1 MKPPSAIHCRIAAT
15 VLASGLAL
23 VAASAGAQQS
33 TAQTL
38 QTPQAWS
45 QPDLDLSNEAI
56 QPLRQAAQ
64 VGDVD
69 AALVV
74 ATRLVD
80 RYEHND
86 TSDDL
91 FEAMIWIDRYQGNET
106 FANSGLLARVQ
117 QRDCRHPVMRLHRL
131 CDVAE

>member
-1 MKPPSAIHCRIAAT
+1 MKTPSALHCRIAAT

-23 VAASAGAQQS
+23 VAAGAGAQQR
-33 TAQTL
+33 TPQT
-38 QTPQAWS
+38 TQAWS

-56 QPLRQAAQ
+56 QPLRRAAQ
-64 VGDVD
+64 AGDVD

-91 FEAMIWIDRYQGNET
+91 FEATIWIDRYQGSET